1 MGRWG
6 AYNKTA
12 GSMGRM
18 NVRSNGRRRNVLTR
32 DYQAANLPIFSE
44 FLCAA
49 ELLMLHAAPIYY
61 GLGTPHGDGSGVV
74 LIPAF
79 LCPDHYLF
87 PLHKWLGRIGYESFF
102 SGINFNAECPNL
114 LIKRCLNETMEKA
127 LAKTGRRIH
136 LIGHSLGGIIA
147 RSIAAQ
153 RPQDIASVITLG
165 APFRGTVAH
174 SSILRAAET
183 VRLRIQKK
191 HGTGVLPA
199 CYTGRCTCDFVDS
212 LQRNM
217 PSSVLETAVYT
228 ADDGVVDWRYCRTEN
243 LESDFAVSGTHIG
256 LAFNSSVYTIIANRL
271 AQTHC
276 AESKRR
282 PKGVRVRSGAK
293 WATT

>member
-1 MGRWG
+1 MGR
-6 AYNKTA
+6 T
-12 GSMGRM
+12 
-18 NVRSNGRRRNVLTR
+18 NVRSKSRGRNVLTR
-32 DYQAANLPIFSE
+32 DYQAANLPILSE
-44 FLCAA
+44 FLFAA
-49 ELLMLHAAPIYY
+49 ELVLLHAAPVYY

-79 LCPDHYLF
+79 LCPDYYLF

-114 LIKRCLNETMEKA
+114 LIKRCLKETMEKV
-127 LAKTGRRIH
+127 LAKTGRRVH

-183 VRLRIQKK
+183 VRQRIQKK

-212 LQRNM
+212 LQRNV
-217 PSSVLETAVYT
+217 PPSVLETAVYT
-228 ADDGVVDWRYCRTEN
+228 SDDGVVDWRYCRTDNPEA
-243 LESDFAVSGTHIG
+243 DFPVSGTHIG

-282 PKGVRVRSGAK
+282 PKGVRVRSGGK